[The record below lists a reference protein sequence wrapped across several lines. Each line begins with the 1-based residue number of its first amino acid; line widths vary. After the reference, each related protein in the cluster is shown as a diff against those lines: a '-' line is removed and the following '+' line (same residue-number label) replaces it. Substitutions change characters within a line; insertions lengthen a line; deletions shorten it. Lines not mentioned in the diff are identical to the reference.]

1 MKKLSDRPPVSAPAR
16 TRAALNVVP
25 ISRPKEL
32 GIYVLAGGREFV
44 ASTRH
49 ADGCGLYRTRAW
61 ESHGN
66 AEYWVDEGGR
76 ILSRGEPTRWST
88 RDLRDTG
95 RTATYPE
102 HPIF

>member
-1 MKKLSDRPPVSAPAR
+1 MKKLSGRPGVSPPAR
-16 TRAALNVVP
+16 ARTALDVVP
-25 ISRPKEL
+25 LNRLKEL

-49 ADGCGLYRTRAW
+49 ADGCGLYSARAW
-61 ESHGN
+61 ETYGN
-66 AEYWVDEGGR
+66 AEYWVDGGGR

-95 RTATYPE
+95 RTATYPG